1 MNVNNKLFYP
11 IELSPLQII
20 KFVVYTLLLINF
32 AYYIADD
39 LEVARHTLRSD
50 ASWLDWAGVF
60 RTSID
65 ETAWFVLLLLFE
77 LETYALT
84 DAALTPARVRL
95 MHAVRL
101 LCYVFLAHTIY
112 ANATAVFDLR
122 EDKPL
127 AQDAKLC
134 DYVGQEVSYTFN
146 YQYTVIDS
154 ANCTSLDPAGQ
165 LYEMDGGAVITNE
178 EGWRFEQYMSKL
190 DLIESLSWIA
200 IIFSIELIVRL
211 QDKGIS
217 SGKRIRCLNMAK
229 ILFYGILWVAMGHW
243 IYYGHYV
250 YAWDEFVWIAGFAA
264 IEMNVAE
271 WRHEMEDQGA
281 SKHTPMAQLES

>member
-11 IELSPLQII
+11 IELNALQII
-20 KFVVYTLLLINF
+20 KFTVYILLLINYV
-32 AYYIADD
+32 YYIGDD
-39 LEVARHTLRSD
+39 LETARHALRD
-50 ASWLDWAGVF
+50 NASLLDWMGVF

-84 DAALTPARVRL
+84 DAALTPARLKL
-95 MHAVRL
+95 MHAVRCV
-101 LCYVFLAHTIY
+101 CYLFLAHTIY
-112 ANATAVFDLR
+112 ANASAMFDML

-127 AQDAKLC
+127 AERASVC
-134 DYVGQEVSYTFN
+134 DYVGQDVSFTFN
-146 YQYTVIDS
+146 YHYTAIDKN
-154 ANCTSLDPAGQ
+154 NCAQLNDGSQ
-165 LYEMDGGAVITNE
+165 LYSMDSGAVITNE

-200 IIFSIELIVRL
+200 VILSIELIVRL

-217 SGKRIRCLNMAK
+217 SGKRIRCLNIAK
-229 ILFYGILWVAMGHW
+229 IFFYGLLWVAMGHW
-243 IYYGHYV
+243 IYFGHYV

-271 WRHEMEDQGA
+271 WRQEMEKEGG
-281 SKHTPMAQLES
+281 SKHSPVQVV